1 MNDLLKIMMRNL
13 REYGKLFYIHEKFEY
28 VYIYIMDGKLFYI
41 VGTKKFKLMRL
52 TIFNT
57 IIYFLIYIYTA
68 IRSLY
73 VKYYASRD
81 RCFDSVLSV
90 PLF

>member
-41 VGTKKFKLMRL
+41 VGIKKFKLMRL

-57 IIYFLIYIYTA
+57 IIYFLIYIY
-68 IRSLY
+68 IH
-73 VKYYASRD
+73 
-81 RCFDSVLSV
+81 CDS
-90 PLF
+90 

>member
-13 REYGKLFYIHEKFEY
+13 REYDKLFYIHEKFEY

-41 VGTKKFKLMRL
+41 VGIKKFKLMRL

-57 IIYFLIYIYTA
+57 IIYFLIYIY
-68 IRSLY
+68 IH
-73 VKYYASRD
+73 
-81 RCFDSVLSV
+81 CDS
-90 PLF
+90 

>member
-41 VGTKKFKLMRL
+41 VGIKKFKLMRL

-57 IIYFLIYIYTA
+57 IIYFLIYIYTLRFVA
-68 IRSLY
+68 Y
-73 VKYYASRD
+73 T
-81 RCFDSVLSV
+81 
-90 PLF
+90 

>member
-57 IIYFLIYIYTA
+57 IIYFFNIYIH
-68 IRSLY
+68 
-73 VKYYASRD
+73 
-81 RCFDSVLSV
+81 CDS
-90 PLF
+90 